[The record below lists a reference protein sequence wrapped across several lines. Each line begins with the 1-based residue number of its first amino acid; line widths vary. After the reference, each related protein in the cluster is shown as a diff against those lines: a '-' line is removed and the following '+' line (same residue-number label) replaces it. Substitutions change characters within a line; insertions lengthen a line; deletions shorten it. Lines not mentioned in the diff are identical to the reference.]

1 MGKTSPSSQGCAP
14 AFGQP
19 KIPAVRW
26 SRLCTPCLLPAF
38 PSLLLPHRATLQ
50 AAAAALGAPSPA
62 LTLAC
67 FYFTPSVVLLCRQQR
82 GRRPHEP
89 GSAWRCPAAEPA
101 AEATAHTHPTS
112 EPSPSRAVGV
122 SPKGGD
128 TKRGSVPSASLSAG
142 EQHQVLQRALGQ
154 ASISTLCLPRG
165 TDRRGRLSGARTPG
179 AGGQLKAA
187 PPHSSPLPTTH
198 VQKQRELSSP

>member
-14 AFGQP
+14 ALAGQP
-19 KIPAVRW
+19 KSPAVRW

-38 PSLLLPHRATLQ
+38 PSLLLPHRVILP
-50 AAAAALGAPSPA
+50 AAAAALRAPSPA

-67 FYFTPSVVLLCRQQR
+67 FYFPPSVVLLCRQQR
-82 GRRPHEP
+82 GQRPHEP
-89 GSAWRCPAAEPA
+89 SSAWRCPAAVPA
-101 AEATAHTHPTS
+101 TEATAHTHPTS
-112 EPSPSRAVGV
+112 EPSLSRAVGV

-128 TKRGSVPSASLSAG
+128 TRRGSVPSASLGAG
-142 EQHQVLQRALGQ
+142 ERHQVLREP
-154 ASISTLCLPRG
+154 SIGTLCLPRG

-198 VQKQRELSSP
+198 VQKQRELSGP